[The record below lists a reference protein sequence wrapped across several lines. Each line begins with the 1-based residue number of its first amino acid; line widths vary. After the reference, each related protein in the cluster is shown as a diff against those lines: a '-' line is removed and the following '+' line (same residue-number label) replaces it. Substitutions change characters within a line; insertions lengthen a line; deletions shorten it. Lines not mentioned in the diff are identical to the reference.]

1 MLDQGTPSS
10 RYELQTTTTS
20 KARHQLKRNHNNS
33 NDSNSNDNNNHQ
45 SFLGECEPVTEGPT
59 FKFRRLQL
67 VFGGSM
73 GANGSQLV
81 FHRLCVCVCVCL
93 PVFCLRVVR

>member
-20 KARHQLKRNHNNS
+20 KATKAQQQHS